1 MFKSTYIPNG
11 YIDIIK
17 TENLISNKFHKN
29 KVVPIIIEENV
40 IEIDSK
46 VQLNM
51 LNKLQMNKI
60 FTIAE
65 IGINHNGDLSIA
77 KKLIDLAKRTGFD
90 LVKFQKRDIETV
102 YDKNYLSEP
111 RKVHGAKL
119 NLIKKKVLNLV
130 KKNT

>member
-11 YIDIIK
+11 YINIIK

-51 LNKLQMNKI
+51 LNKTSN
-60 FTIAE
+60 E
-65 IGINHNGDLSIA
+65 
-77 KKLIDLAKRTGFD
+77 
-90 LVKFQKRDIETV
+90 
-102 YDKNYLSEP
+102 
-111 RKVHGAKL
+111 
-119 NLIKKKVLNLV
+119 
-130 KKNT
+130 